1 MNKLIRAGAL
11 SLALA
16 LVAVTAGGCAG
27 ELQKFKSAVSMVT
40 GTTVAPTTIIVA
52 ANAFN
57 GVKATATNYLR
68 YCKTN
73 LSRSECSANNRRN
86 VIKYVRAGTAAR
98 NQLETYLTTNS
109 DAPATIYNALI
120 AAYQA
125 LSDPTQTPVTT
136 VGAAQ

>member
-1 MNKLIRAGAL
+1 MNKLIRAGVT
-11 SLALA
+11 ALA
-16 LVAVTAGGCAG
+16 LCLVGLTVGGCAG
-27 ELQKFKSAVSMVT
+27 ELQKFKTAVSIVT
-40 GTTVAPTTIIVA
+40 GTTVSPTTVIVA

-57 GVKATATNYLR
+57 GIKATATNYLR

-73 LSRSECSANNRRN
+73 LSRSECSATNRRN

-120 AAYQA
+120 AAYNA
-125 LSDPTQTPVTT
+125 LNDPAQTPVTA

>member
-1 MNKLIRAGAL
+1 MSKLIRAGAT
-11 SLALA
+11 A
-16 LVAVTAGGCAG
+16 LVLCLVGLTAGGCAG
-27 ELQKFKSAVSMVT
+27 ELQKIQSAVSIVT
-40 GTTVAPTTIIVA
+40 GTTVPPTSIIVA

-57 GVKATATNYLR
+57 GIKATATNYLR
-68 YCKTN
+68 WCKTN
-73 LSRSECSANNRRN
+73 LSQPACSASNRRN

-125 LSDPTQTPVTT
+125 LNDPAQTPITT
-136 VGAAQ
+136 AGVAQ

>member
-16 LVAVTAGGCAG
+16 FVAVTAGGCTG

-73 LSRSECSANNRRN
+73 LSRSECSATNRRN

-125 LSDPTQTPVTT
+125 LNDPAQTPVTT